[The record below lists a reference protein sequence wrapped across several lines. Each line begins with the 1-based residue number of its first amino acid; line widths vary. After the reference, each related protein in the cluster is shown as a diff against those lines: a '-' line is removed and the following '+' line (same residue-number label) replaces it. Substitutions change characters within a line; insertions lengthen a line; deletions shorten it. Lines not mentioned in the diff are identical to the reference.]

1 MLKIIL
7 ASQSKVRK
15 KILDEHNIL
24 NEVKP
29 SNVDEDVVKISLLKE
44 RASPEIISKNF
55 EKDFPKSHK
64 HLMNLYN
71 KDDFQKFMKGYLD
84 GILT

>member
-24 NEVKP
+24 NEVRP
-29 SNVDEDVVKISLLKE
+29 SNVDEDIIKISLLKE
-44 RASPEIISKNF
+44 KASHFYKESCYVAALNF
-55 EKDFPKSHK
+55 GHSH
-64 HLMNLYN
+64 HRGFDSFTINYN
-71 KDDFQKFMKGYLD
+71 SQ
-84 GILT
+84 LTNAWLIVL